1 MQNSTKKWLT
11 VAGCLAVCAVLT
23 AVIASS
29 FKRDAVPD
37 DPLPSSSSRQSDIT
51 LNPDSG
57 SAPDAGTPEV
67 SAPESSVSVNGL
79 EQSTVSPETSNG
91 ASDSTDT
98 GNGADSTGTEQS
110 IQPDPVEPETPDEEV
125 LTDPSQT
132 PDGTPVEGSP
142 EPEDH
147 DTYEPPTPPSTNT
160 GGGLP
165 GFDNVPNAGENQGE
179 IVDSDGDINK
189 QVGIMD

>member
-29 FKRDAVPD
+29 FKKDAVPD
-37 DPLPSSSSRQSDIT
+37 DPLPSSSSQQSDVSVK
-51 LNPDSG
+51 PDSG
-57 SAPDAGTPEV
+57 ASETSLPDPIISDIGSEPIKEV
-67 SAPESSVSVNGL
+67 S
-79 EQSTVSPETSNG
+79 VSPEPPDASSN
-91 ASDSTDT
+91 AESQDS
-98 GNGADSTGTEQS
+98 ADSTGTEQS
-110 IQPDPVEPETPDEEV
+110 IQPDPVEPETPDEET
-125 LTDPSQT
+125 LTDPSQM
-132 PDGTPVEGSP
+132 PDGTPVEGTP

-165 GFDNVPNAGENQGE
+165 GFDNVPNAGENQGK